1 MKITQG
7 TMKLD
12 KMLNKNKQNNIDKLF
27 KIPTSTEPLT
37 ISNGPILENFLR
49 IGFRIVLFCGLFW
62 FFNKIGELLASQ
74 EWFFTKSNFDTSF
87 LYSVFLLPLLY
98 SLRDVVHC
106 FDSCWTKAYIEKDCI
121 VVKRGFTYTA
131 YDKLYIKDINNVE
144 LHRSLLDKVC
154 GYSDIT
160 LFALGGLV
168 SIPFVKDAE
177 QNFKAIESVIKQV
190 SKNQK
195 QNIK

>member
-1 MKITQG
+1 
-7 TMKLD
+7 MKLD

-37 ISNGPILENFLR
+37 ISNWPILENFLR
-49 IGFRIVLFCGLFW
+49 IGFMIVLFCGLFW
-62 FFNKIGELLASQ
+62 FFNKIGESLASQ
-74 EWFFTKSNFDTSF
+74 EWFFTESNFDTSF

-144 LHRSLLDKVC
+144 LHRSLLGKIC

-168 SIPFVKDAE
+168 SIPFIKDTE
-177 QNFKAIESVIKQV
+177 QNFEAIETVIKQV

>member
-27 KIPTSTEPLT
+27 KNPTSTEPLT
-37 ISNGPILENFLR
+37 ISNWPILENFLR
-49 IGFRIVLFCGLFW
+49 IGFRIVLFCGLFC

-74 EWFFTKSNFDTSF
+74 EWFFTESNFDTSF

-144 LHRSLLDKVC
+144 LHRSLLGKVC

-168 SIPFVKDAE
+168 SIPFIKDTE
-177 QNFKAIESVIKQV
+177 QNFEAIETVIKQV